1 VSIAL
6 LAGRAGAPRRKH
18 HYRLR
23 RALVEAGSALL
34 GLALLI
40 WWLLPLY
47 NLIMIAV
54 DPNGDP
60 EFAGDIWPEHPTLR
74 AFDAVFFKG
83 YWYLAD
89 FWHQFANSFY
99 IGLMTMVLTVVI
111 SSLAAFAL
119 SRMRIG
125 RLWIVNNAALLIY
138 TIPAYFLTIPYY
150 RLMISYGLMDSLWAV
165 IAADLTFAA
174 PYALILLQWYGRLIP
189 IELDEAARIDGASPL
204 QVYLRVYIPLMAP
217 ALAAVGTYALLVAWN
232 EYLYQ
237 FLLLSSERNK
247 TVAITIGQFFENDS
261 QPWNYMVAAALV
273 YSLPPIAIFYA
284 LRRYMAAGLTLGA
297 VKG

>member
-1 VSIAL
+1 VSAIVAP
-6 LAGRAGAPRRKH
+6 APRRKPN
-18 HYRLR
+18 YRLR
-23 RALVEAGSALL
+23 RGLVEAGSALL
-34 GLALLI
+34 GVGLLI
-40 WWLLPLY
+40 WWLLPVY

-60 EFAGDIWPEHPTLR
+60 EFAGDIWPEHPTLQ

-99 IGLMTMVLTVVI
+99 IGLMTMALTVIV

-119 SRMRIG
+119 SRMPIG
-125 RLWIVNNAALLIY
+125 RLWIVNNLALLIY

-150 RLMISYGLMDSLWAV
+150 KLMIGYGLMDSMWGV

-174 PYALILLQWYGRLIP
+174 PYALIILQWYGRLIP
-189 IELDEAARIDGASPL
+189 IELDEAAHIDGASPF
-204 QVYLRVYIPLMAP
+204 QVYWRIYIPLMAP